1 MQDDEFYGDDEDI
14 EYYAVRPNKTRIKQE
29 IAALFLLA
37 ENLAKLPPVKLDGFE
52 LPDNLREA
60 VAQVGIMPH
69 TGARKR
75 LLKYIAGQFHKM
87 DVIQI
92 QEQMVRLQNQSVHSA
107 REHHLTEK
115 WRDRLILEGDRAL
128 AELAI
133 ECATVDTQKIRQLLR
148 NIKKETERNQ
158 PLKSARLLYRYLKNF
173 FQPDSI
179 AEDES
184 TPAQQELD

>member
-1 MQDDEFYGDDEDI
+1 MQDDEIYGGDEDV

-29 IAALFLLA
+29 ISALFLLA
-37 ENLAKLPPVKLDGFE
+37 ENLAKLAPAKLDGFE

-87 DVIQI
+87 DVSQI
-92 QEQMVRLQNQSVHSA
+92 QEQMVRLQNQSAHSA

-115 WRDRLILEGDRAL
+115 WRDRLILEGDQAL
-128 AELAI
+128 AELAV
-133 ECATVDTQKIRQLLR
+133 ECTTVDTQKIRQLLR
-148 NIKKETERNQ
+148 NIKKEAERSQ
-158 PLKSARLLYRYLKNF
+158 PPTSARLLYRYLKNF
-173 FQPDSI
+173 FQPDSF
-179 AEDES
+179 AEDE
-184 TPAQQELD
+184 